1 MHHAWAVGGTR
12 SSYWP
17 HDLRK
22 QEQQGENLTR
32 QTPGAE
38 ARWQVQ
44 MVMLMG
50 LEGEGNEHKLGWPR
64 KAAWRR
70 YSFRMD
76 IRGQI
81 TEKPPSD
88 GEGAGGTGYE
98 QWGRYWR

>member
-1 MHHAWAVGGTR
+1 
-12 SSYWP
+12 
-17 HDLRK
+17 
-22 QEQQGENLTR
+22 
-32 QTPGAE
+32 
-38 ARWQVQ
+38 

-88 GEGAGGTGYE
+88 EEGAGGTGYE
-98 QWGRYWR
+98 QWGRYWRWVETEEKGIGCNRVWNRAYGKWGAHGCL